1 MVRRAFEALTEGKVP
16 TRLVCFSD
24 DMDGLR
30 KVPTNVPNQAELAAH
45 LDKPLTRVP
54 DPFGQ
59 FESFAHHN
67 NAMLRR
73 FLDRFG
79 FEYEFYSATECYTA
93 GKFDATLRRMLT
105 AACEIVPGLDTAV
118 LQGPR
123 PLAHQSLLAEEGIRV
138 AAVDTAA
145 DAGRGGRRPAPA
157 GWRCRN
163 PVWGLWEVQVDPA
176 QPVGWMGWLRSG
188 PLPRPRPGMLH
199 VLHAGA
205 VSAEQPGAGRLG
217 RWLGWAAGQTAAGR
231 LRLTGLGT
239 LPAILAR
246 GESQPISGSVLKAA

>member
-1 MVRRAFEALTEGKVP
+1 MRRSNAPALLVICATVPQPIGPGACAAWLDAAAKLPAGVTWTADCDTLAAVVAAARQRGQAVPRLALTLSP
-16 TRLVCFSD
+16 D
-24 DMDGLR
+24 W
-30 KVPTNVPNQAELAAH
+30 
-45 LDKPLTRVP
+45 LDSR
-54 DPFGQ
+54 
-59 FESFAHHN
+59 
-67 NAMLRR
+67 
-73 FLDRFG
+73 
-79 FEYEFYSATECYTA
+79 
-93 GKFDATLRRMLT
+93 ATLRRMLT
-105 AACEIVPGLDTAV
+105 AVREIVPGLDTAV

-163 PVWGLWEVQVDPA
+163 PAWGLWEVQVDPA